1 MSLHRRSLPW
11 LRVVAPRSYLRGL
24 LLVQPDVLEA
34 PAVEHAVDHD
44 FQPLQSRL
52 PACRKTQVIDDRAR
66 LILLQPAI
74 DLPDQALA
82 LLLVGFHRLLLEQLL
97 QLGVAVAGVIAL
109 RATRE
114 IFIELGVRIIGA
126 DPGQIEAE
134 LVILAVDLGVPAGCV
149 DGFELAVDKDLLQ
162 LIDQNDRRV
171 AENRDIARRYL
182 DGEPP
187 VGAVA
192 ELLQDLA
199 SLGAVLFDIGT
210 IARQA
215 AEDFRRKPPHSFGR
229 RLHRPAYAAGA
240 LRQDVN

>member
-11 LRVVAPRSYLRGL
+11 LRVVASRSYLRGL

-187 VGAVA
+187 VGTVA
-192 ELLQDLA
+192 
-199 SLGAVLFDIGT
+199 G
-210 IARQA
+210 QA

-240 LRQDVN
+240 LRQDVNEGLAIEGQRQGPPNLRV